1 MYSLSLSVATPSAV
15 VHFEY
20 TTTRVSSDHNSHTFC
35 YFCFVFLK
43 RYLFCCLWWVGLF
56 FSLLHPLL
64 QCFLKHLRSIQDV
77 SNWNTGAVTSMQLSK
92 CTLSLLLCGH
102 DAFRSVVFVNYTTTR
117 DSSAHNSYILTR
129 FFFLLFQSVLQQ
141 WLHTITLRWRMGI
154 VIVNHICCI
163 CPIGN

>member
-102 DAFRSVVFVNYTTTR
+102 DAFRSVVLVNIYDNSRFVGSQFLHSHT
-117 DSSAHNSYILTR
+117 
-129 FFFLLFQSVLQQ
+129 FFFPSFSKCSTTVAS
-141 WLHTITLRWRMGI
+141 HDHSA
-154 VIVNHICCI
+154 VAH
-163 CPIGN
+163 GNR